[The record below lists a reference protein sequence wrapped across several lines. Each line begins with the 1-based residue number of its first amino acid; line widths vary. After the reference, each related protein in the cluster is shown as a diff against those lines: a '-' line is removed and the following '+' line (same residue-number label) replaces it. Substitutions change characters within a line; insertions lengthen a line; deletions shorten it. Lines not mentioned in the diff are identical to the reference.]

1 MLVGAQLT
9 EVTAQGNYARM
20 RVLLD
25 QVVGETLEKNNI
37 SLEEGIQG
45 RVERPSAAPAVPAPA
60 PAPALTTKSGGR

>member
-1 MLVGAQLT
+1 
-9 EVTAQGNYARM
+9 M

-37 SLEEGIQG
+37 SLEEGMQG
-45 RVERPSAAPAVPAPA
+45 KVARPSAAPNTPA